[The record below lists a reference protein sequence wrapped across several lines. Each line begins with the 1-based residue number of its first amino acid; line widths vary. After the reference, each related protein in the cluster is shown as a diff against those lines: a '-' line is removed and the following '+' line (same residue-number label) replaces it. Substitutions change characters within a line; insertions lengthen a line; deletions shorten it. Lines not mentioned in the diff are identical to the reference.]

1 MVKFLALQVLM
12 GNITIEEV
20 PEKWREAVKKELEK
34 MDGEE

>member
-12 GNITIEEV
+12 GNITIDEV

-34 MDGEE
+34 MNGEE

>member
-34 MDGEE
+34 MNANA

>member
-12 GNITIEEV
+12 GNISIEEV

-34 MDGEE
+34 MNGEE